1 MSLKDTWVTLKETA
15 SDWRDDNASRLA
27 ASLAYYSLLSLAPLL
42 VIAVSTAGLFFGA
55 EAAKGKVAGE
65 LSAVVGGAAAG
76 GIQSVVTHAQSP
88 SGGVIGSVVGVLT
101 LFFGASGVFG
111 ELKSSL
117 NAIWEVKPKPGR
129 GIWGEI
135 KSRFFSFT
143 MVLGVAFLLLVSLIL
158 TAILSSIGDRVGGML
173 PGGEGLWQ
181 VVNFFFSL
189 AVITSLFALIFRYV
203 PDAEVQWKDVW
214 LGAAFTAVLFT
225 IGKVLLGIYLGKAA
239 VGSSYGAA
247 GSIIALVVW
256 VYYAAQILF
265 MGAEFTQVRARRR
278 GRAIEPSADAE
289 KDERAVEDQ
298 APSPRSDRRAP
309 RATGNPART

>member
-1 MSLKDTWVTLKETA
+1 MSLRDTWVTLKEAA
-15 SDWRDDNASRLA
+15 SDWSDDNASRLA

-42 VIAVSTAGLFFGA
+42 VIAVSAAGLFFGA

-65 LSAVVGGAAAG
+65 LGAVVGGTAAT
-76 GIQSVVTHAQSP
+76 GIQSVVSHAQSP
-88 SGGVIGSVVGVLT
+88 TGGMIGTVVGVLT
-101 LFFGASGVFG
+101 LLFGASGVFG

-117 NAIWEVKPKPGR
+117 NAIWEVKPKSGR

-158 TAILSSIGDRVGGML
+158 TAILSTIGDHFSGML
-173 PGGEGLWQ
+173 PGGEGVWQ
-181 VVNFFFSL
+181 VVNFVFSL
-189 AVITSLFALIFRYV
+189 AVITALFALIFKYV
-203 PDAEVQWKDVW
+203 PDAEVHWKDVW
-214 LGAAFTAVLFT
+214 LGAAFTAVLFA

-239 VGSSYGAA
+239 VGSAYGAS

-265 MGAEFTQVRARRR
+265 MGAEFTQVSARHR
-278 GRAIEPSADAE
+278 GRDIQPSADAE
-289 KDERAVEDQ
+289 KDEHAIEEQ
-298 APSPRSDRRAP
+298 APSPRKGRQAP
-309 RATGNPART
+309 QATQNPARS